1 MLKICF
7 IGESL
12 SAQDALHKREVEQ
25 EPQEE
30 DPFDPFAGVRPE
42 VDLKQDE
49 PGFDL
54 KQGAAVPSAA
64 AAPPL
69 PLAGIRRPP
78 PPPPESAEVAPV
90 GVRPPPPKPMRR
102 STRWWPW
109 G

>member
-1 MLKICF
+1 MN
-7 IGESL
+7 L
-12 SAQDALHKREVEQ
+12 SPQDALHKREVEQ

-30 DPFDPFAGVRPE
+30 EPFDPFAGVRPE

-64 AAPPL
+64 GAPPL

-78 PPPPESAEVAPV
+78 PPESAEVAPA
-90 GVRPPPPKPMRR
+90 GVRPPPPPPPRPMRR
-102 STRWWPW
+102 RTRWWPW

>member
-1 MLKICF
+1 MN
-7 IGESL
+7 L
-12 SAQDALHKREVEQ
+12 SPQDALHKREVEQ

-42 VDLKQDE
+42 IDLKQDE

-54 KQGAAVPSAA
+54 KQGAVGPSAA
-64 AAPPL
+64 GAPPP